1 MQQERTIQLTKQLTA
16 SDVILEE
23 GGRLF
28 NFIKKRVKST
38 LDAEDILQDVYF
50 QLAKISNDISS
61 IEKMSAWLFHI
72 ARNKITDNYRK
83 KKNVNFSEMGR
94 VNYEEESINFED
106 FISDTE
112 DLQDDLLTR
121 DKVWEMLEEGLDEL
135 PVEQS
140 SVFRMHEFEGMSFKE
155 ISEKT
160 GEQVNTLLS
169 RKRYATV
176 FLRKKLSG
184 LYNEIL
190 DK

>member
-1 MQQERTIQLTKQLTA
+1 MQQESKILTKQLTA

-94 VNYEEESINFED
+94 VSYEEESINFED

-135 PVEQS
+135 PEEQS

-160 GEQVNTLLS
+160 GHQVNTLLS

>member
-1 MQQERTIQLTKQLTA
+1 MQLTPQITVT
-16 SDVILEE
+16 DVILKE

-50 QLAKISNDISS
+50 QLAKISTDINS
-61 IEKMSAWLFHI
+61 IERMSAWLFHI

-83 KKNVNFSEMGR
+83 KKNINFSELSKVR
-94 VNYEEESINFED
+94 LEDESINFED
-106 FISDTE
+106 FISDEE

-121 DKVWEMLEEGLDEL
+121 DLVWEVLEEGLEEL
-135 PVEQS
+135 PIEQS

-160 GEQVNTLLS
+160 GHQVNTLLS
-169 RKRYATV
+169 RKRYATIY
-176 FLRKKLSG
+176 LRDKLND
-184 LYNEIL
+184 LYQEVIEN
-190 DK
+190 